1 MAMITT
7 TTTELTAILVNSGMD
22 PAHATAV
29 SAACTDASI
38 GITTMVSVLGYDAGS
53 LANIGTVGFTAA
65 MRDLIQAVQAKDG
78 TCLTTA
84 EQQGQFTSAIRKS
97 VKEGEAQE
105 AAQLRSIGL
114 GSPPPSSTVV
124 LGNDGEQVLK
134 REEVEKRRN
143 LDAAIGGYWH
153 LTDAT
158 PSTKMVSFFAKAL
171 GESPP
176 TLRLFPLGS
185 ACSDF
190 NARQIK
196 KPQTGMERLAGEPE
210 DQFDLRGES
219 PNSKG
224 RFIHALVLV
233 GNAIAI
239 AASEYIPTAKHA
251 DYNDLNTGLVQHKG
265 SPAYVYGTRY
275 VTELLLMTALVDGS
289 KSDPDQLN
297 KGYEAV
303 MKAAARYVG
312 ARYLVNGA
320 FAKAVHEEKSEW
332 RPGRFEVVPKV
343 SRPAQPGRAGGR
355 VPEPGSEK
363 AQQIAAAKT
372 YAKNKMCGDFNRDK
386 CARANCNYKHE
397 CSALIQRN
405 GKFEL
410 CGSTEHSRKTHVEM
424 ARMGQAPSICG

>member
-1 MAMITT
+1 MTMITT

-22 PAHATAV
+22 AAHAALV
-29 SAACTDASI
+29 STACTDASI
-38 GITTMVSVLGYDAGS
+38 GITTMVSVLGYDAGA
-53 LANIGTVGFTAA
+53 LANIGTPGFTTA
-65 MRDLIQAVQAKDG
+65 MRDLITAVRTKDA

-114 GSPPPSSTVV
+114 GAPPPSSTVV

-251 DYNDLNTGLVQHKG
+251 DYHDLNTGLVHHKG

-275 VTELLLMTALVDGS
+275 VTELLLMTALVEGC
-289 KSDPDQLN
+289 KSDPDQLS

-320 FAKAVHEEKSEW
+320 FAKAVHEEKGEW
-332 RPGRFEVVPKV
+332 RPQRSETVLRSPKPV
-343 SRPAQPGRAGGR
+343 GKVGGR
-355 VPEPGSEK
+355 VQEQGTTEK
-363 AQQIAAAKT
+363 AQQINAAKT
-372 YAKNKMCGDFNRDK
+372 YAKNKLCGDFNRDK
-386 CARANCNYKHE
+386 CTRANCNYKHE
-397 CSALIQRN
+397 CAALIQRN

-410 CGSTEHSRKTHVEM
+410 CGSKEHSRKSHIEM
-424 ARMGQAPSICG
+424 ASVGQAPSICG